1 MFSNTSPKGEAV
13 LNLSCSTVRCHPMK
27 PVLAMQWPIR
37 DGQGTAAVSSLARPP
52 QGHSGPFALPRLQT
66 SCEQPDG
73 EKIIFILGLGE
84 ESGWAGSFF
93 LWGEKGSA
101 WRHSVLLGGLLISD
115 GSTLRAREPGGSRHP
130 RGTAAQLSTAG
141 LFQGSAVYDWA
152 FLVSIIN
159 KHINVITAGVEIK
172 LGLRL

>member
-1 MFSNTSPKGEAV
+1 MFSNTCPKGEVV
-13 LNLSCSTVRCHPMK
+13 LNLSCSPVRCHPMK
-27 PVLAMQWPIR
+27 PVLTT
-37 DGQGTAAVSSLARPP
+37 DGQGTAAVSPLARAPW
-52 QGHSGPFALPRLQT
+52 GHPGPFALPHLQT
-66 SCEQPDG
+66 GREQPHGDM
-73 EKIIFILGLGE
+73 IMFILGLGE
-84 ESGWAGSFF
+84 KSGWVGFF
-93 LWGEKGSA
+93 NLFFFCGEKGSA
-101 WRHSVLLGGLLISD
+101 WRYSMLLGGLLISD

-141 LFQGSAVYDWA
+141 LFQESAVYDWA

>member
-1 MFSNTSPKGEAV
+1 MPKRWSSAEFVVQPSQVPPNEASADHRWSGHSCSVTPGQTSP
-13 LNLSCSTVRCHPMK
+13 
-27 PVLAMQWPIR
+27 
-37 DGQGTAAVSSLARPP
+37 GTLWSLCFAPP
-52 QGHSGPFALPRLQT
+52 ANRLWT
-66 SCEQPDG
+66 TLWEQDNVYFG
-73 EKIIFILGLGE
+73 AWRGVWMSRIFF
-84 ESGWAGSFF
+84 FF
-93 LWGEKGSA
+93 LFSGEKGSA
-101 WRHSVLLGGLLISD
+101 WRYSVLLGGLLISD

-141 LFQGSAVYDWA
+141 LFQESAVYDWA